1 MKDFSKYISRI
12 RNSLQE
18 LEENSNLV
26 KKAKYNKKII
36 KDLEVEIKVSK
47 QRKLETLEL
56 INQTIQDIEKLIDKQ
71 NIKD

>member
-12 RNSLQE
+12 KNSLKE

-26 KKAKYNKKII
+26 KKARYNKKII
-36 KDLEVEIKVSK
+36 EDLEIEIKISK

-71 NIKD
+71 NLKD

>member
-12 RNSLQE
+12 KNSLQE

-26 KKAKYNKKII
+26 KKARYNKKII
-36 KDLEVEIKVSK
+36 EDLEIEIKISK

-71 NIKD
+71 NLKD

>member
-12 RNSLQE
+12 KNSLQE

-71 NIKD
+71 NLKD

>member
-12 RNSLQE
+12 KNSLQE

-26 KKAKYNKKII
+26 KKARYNKKII
-36 KDLEVEIKVSK
+36 EDLEIEIKISK

-56 INQTIQDIEKLIDKQ
+56 INQTLQDIEKLIDKQ
-71 NIKD
+71 NLKD

>member
-12 RNSLQE
+12 KNSLQE

-26 KKAKYNKKII
+26 KKARYNKKII
-36 KDLEVEIKVSK
+36 EDLEVEIKISK

>member
-12 RNSLQE
+12 KNSLKE

-26 KKAKYNKKII
+26 KKARYNKKII
-36 KDLEVEIKVSK
+36 EDLEVEIKISK

-56 INQTIQDIEKLIDKQ
+56 INQTLQDIEKLIDKQ

>member
-12 RNSLQE
+12 KNSLKE

-26 KKAKYNKKII
+26 KKARYNKKII
-36 KDLEVEIKVSK
+36 EDLEIEIKISK

-56 INQTIQDIEKLIDKQ
+56 INQTLQDIEKLIDKQ

>member
-12 RNSLQE
+12 KNSLQE

-26 KKAKYNKKII
+26 KKARYNKKII
-36 KDLEVEIKVSK
+36 EDLELEIKISK

-56 INQTIQDIEKLIDKQ
+56 INQTLQDIEKLIDKQ

>member
-12 RNSLQE
+12 KNSLQE

-47 QRKLETLEL
+47 QRKLAPTFL
-56 INQTIQDIEKLIDKQ
+56 IFFVLKPLSLLQDLQ
-71 NIKD
+71 

>member
-26 KKAKYNKKII
+26 KKARYNKKII
-36 KDLEVEIKVSK
+36 EDLEVEIKVSK

>member
-12 RNSLQE
+12 KNSLKE

-26 KKAKYNKKII
+26 KKARYNKKII
-36 KDLEVEIKVSK
+36 EDLEVEIKLSK

-56 INQTIQDIEKLIDKQ
+56 INQTLQDIEKLIDKQ

>member
-12 RNSLQE
+12 KNSLQE

-36 KDLEVEIKVSK
+36 KDLEVEIKVAK

-71 NIKD
+71 NLKD

>member
-36 KDLEVEIKVSK
+36 EDLEVEIKVSK

>member
-12 RNSLQE
+12 KNSLQE

-36 KDLEVEIKVSK
+36 KDLEVEIKVAK